1 MTDPTPS
8 PSPVGRRPLLLEGL
22 TIVLS
27 ILLAFAIEAWW
38 DTNRDRK
45 TEARLVNALQAELST
60 NRDRL
65 EAILARG
72 ERSLQRSYDL
82 IDVIGPSTDL
92 VPIDSLG
99 LYLGTAFSIGAA
111 RLEVTVTE
119 RFLAEADFE
128 EDGSRELFDFLS
140 QLRSWNEKYVADGL
154 LFEQARNDAAT
165 HLNDVIPGAWATA
178 GAGGHSPTDFP
189 VDPQQLQRDP
199 RLEALIGGMAVRLRV
214 LNNDAE
220 ELLTWA
226 DSAASL
232 IGPR

>member
-1 MTDPTPS
+1 MTDPSPS

-38 DTNRDRK
+38 DTNRDRE
-45 TEARLVNALQAELST
+45 TEARLVDALQAELST

-178 GAGGHSPTDFP
+178 GAGGHSLTDFP